1 MTEHLYNRL
10 STAYPGHEMSSHLFV
25 TVVGYDRP
33 GIVTGITSVIAEVNG
48 NIKFIRA
55 STLSDL
61 FVMNM
66 IVDIGRLSCSKE
78 ELIKKLKD
86 KALKIGVGIAIE
98 DEEGRS
104 KTKKLIAFDMDGT
117 ILEVEAI
124 DEIAKRAGVQEK
136 VAELTRRAMN
146 GEIDFEYALRER
158 VRLLKGLPVKVLEEV
173 AEKLPISKGAEEVV
187 KTLKSM
193 GFITVLITGGFDIV
207 AKKVA
212 ERLGFDYWF
221 ANKLGVEDGKLNGE
235 VEILV
240 SGGESK
246 LEILKRVAEAH
257 DIDLEECVAVGD
269 GANDLL
275 VLERVGLGI
284 GFKPK
289 PIVEE
294 RVRAVINI
302 SDMRTILALIASGR
316 PKESGEM

>member
-1 MTEHLYNRL
+1 
-10 STAYPGHEMSSHLFV
+10 MSDHLFV

-33 GIVTGITSVIAEVNG
+33 GIVASIASVIAEVNG
-48 NIKFIRA
+48 NIKSIRA

-61 FVMNM
+61 FVMSM
-66 IVDIGRLSCSKE
+66 IVDVSQISCSKE
-78 ELIKKLKD
+78 ELIKRLKYR
-86 KALKIGVGIAIE
+86 ALNIGVGISIE
-98 DEEGRS
+98 DEESRS

-117 ILEVEAI
+117 ILEAEAI
-124 DEIAKRAGVQEK
+124 DEIAKRAGVQEE

-146 GEIDFEYALRER
+146 GEIDYDYALRER
-158 VRLLKGLPVKVLEEV
+158 VKLLKGLPVEVVEEV
-173 AEKLPISKGAEEVV
+173 AEKLPLSKGAEEVF
-187 KTLKSM
+187 KTLKNA

-240 SGGESK
+240 SSGRSK
-246 LEILKRVAEAH
+246 LEILKKVAEAH
-257 DIDLEECVAVGD
+257 GIDLEECVAVGD
-269 GANDLL
+269 GANDLV
-275 VLERVGLGI
+275 VLENVGLGI

-294 RVRAVINI
+294 RVRAVVNI
-302 SDMRTILALIASGR
+302 SDMRTILTLIASGR
-316 PKESGEM
+316 LKEGGGK

>member
-1 MTEHLYNRL
+1 
-10 STAYPGHEMSSHLFV
+10 LFV
-25 TVVGYDRP
+25 TVVGYDKP
-33 GIVTGITSVIAEVNG
+33 GIVASIASAIAEVNG
-48 NIKFIRA
+48 NIKSIRA

-66 IVDIGRLSCSKE
+66 VVDVGKISCSREELIGRLKE
-78 ELIKKLKD
+78 R
-86 KALKIGVGIAIE
+86 ALRIGVGIAIE
-98 DEEGRS
+98 DEESRS

-124 DEIAKRAGVQEK
+124 DEIAKRAGVQDK
-136 VAELTRRAMN
+136 VAELTKKAMN
-146 GEIDFEYALRER
+146 GEIDFTYALKER
-158 VRLLKGLPVKVLEEV
+158 VRLLKGLPVKVVEEV
-173 AEKLPISKGAEEVV
+173 AEELPISRGAEEVV
-187 KTLKSM
+187 RSLKSM
-193 GFITVLITGGFDIV
+193 GFITVLITGGFDVV
-207 AKKVA
+207 AKKVS

-246 LEILKRVAEAH
+246 LEILKKVAEAH
-257 DIDLEECVAVGD
+257 GIDLEECAAVGD

-275 VLERVGLGI
+275 VLEKVGLGI

-294 RVRAVINI
+294 RVRAVVSIG
-302 SDMRTILALIASGR
+302 DMRTILALIASGR
-316 PKESGEM
+316 LKEGEGRS

>member
-1 MTEHLYNRL
+1 
-10 STAYPGHEMSSHLFV
+10 LFI
-25 TVVGYDRP
+25 TVVGYDKP
-33 GIVTGITSVIAEVNG
+33 GIVAGITSAIAEANG
-48 NIKFIRA
+48 NIKSIRA

-66 IVDIGRLSCSKE
+66 VVDVSKISCSREELIGRLKE
-78 ELIKKLKD
+78 R
-86 KALKIGVGIAIE
+86 ALRIGVGIAIE

-124 DEIAKRAGVQEK
+124 DEIAKRAGVQDK
-136 VAELTRRAMN
+136 VAELTKKAMN
-146 GEIDFEYALRER
+146 GEIDFTYALKER
-158 VRLLKGLPVKVLEEV
+158 VRLLKGLPVKVVEEV
-173 AEKLPISKGAEEVV
+173 AEELPISRGAEEVV
-187 KTLKSM
+187 RSLKNM
-193 GFITVLITGGFDIV
+193 GFITVLITGGFDVV
-207 AKKVA
+207 AKKVS

-246 LEILKRVAEAH
+246 LEILKKVAEAH
-257 DIDLEECVAVGD
+257 GIDLEECAAVGD

-275 VLERVGLGI
+275 VLEKVGLGI

-294 RVRAVINI
+294 RVRAVVSIG
-302 SDMRTILALIASGR
+302 DMRTILALIASGR
-316 PKESGEM
+316 LKEGEGRS

>member
-1 MTEHLYNRL
+1 MDN
-10 STAYPGHEMSSHLFV
+10 HLFV
-25 TVVGYDRP
+25 TVVGYDKP
-33 GIVTGITSVIAEVNG
+33 GIVAGITSAVAEVNG
-48 NIKFIRA
+48 NIKSIRA

-61 FVMNM
+61 FVMSM
-66 IVDIGRLSCSKE
+66 VVDISRISCSKE
-78 ELIKKLKD
+78 ELIKRLKER
-86 KALKIGVGIAIE
+86 ALEMGIGIAIE

-117 ILEVEAI
+117 ILEAEAI
-124 DEIAKRAGVQEK
+124 DEIAKRAGVQER

-146 GEIDFEYALRER
+146 GEVDFEYALRER
-158 VRLLKGLPVKVLEEV
+158 VRLLKGLPIKVIEEV

-193 GFITVLITGGFDIV
+193 GFITVLITGGFDVV

-221 ANKLGVEDGKLNGE
+221 ANRLGVEDGKLNGE
-235 VEILV
+235 VEVLV
-240 SGGESK
+240 SGGGSK
-246 LEILKRVAEAH
+246 LELLKRVAEAH
-257 DIDLEECVAVGD
+257 GIDLEECVAVGD

-275 VLERVGLGI
+275 VLEKVGLGI

-289 PIVEE
+289 PVVEE
-294 RVRAVINI
+294 RVRAVVNI

-316 PKESGEM
+316 LKEGKEGREG

>member
-1 MTEHLYNRL
+1 MGN
-10 STAYPGHEMSSHLFV
+10 HLFV

-33 GIVTGITSVIAEVNG
+33 GIVAGISSTIAEVNG
-48 NIKFIRA
+48 NIKSIRA

-61 FVMNM
+61 FVMSM
-66 IVDIGRLSCSKE
+66 IIDISGISCSKE
-78 ELIKKLKD
+78 ELIKRLKD
-86 KALKIGVGIAIE
+86 KALEISVGIAVE

-104 KTKKLIAFDMDGT
+104 RTKKLIAFDMDGT

-124 DEIAKRAGVQEK
+124 DEIAKRAGVQDK

-158 VRLLKGLPVKVLEEV
+158 VRLMKGLPVEVVEGV
-173 AEKLPISKGAEEVV
+173 AEKLPISKGAKEVI

-207 AKKVA
+207 ARKVA

-221 ANKLGVEDGKLNGE
+221 ANKLGVEGGKLNGE
-235 VEILV
+235 VEVLV
-240 SGGESK
+240 SSGESK

-257 DIDLEECVAVGD
+257 GIDLEECVAVGD

-289 PIVEE
+289 PVVEE
-294 RVRAVINI
+294 RVRAMVNIN
-302 SDMRTILALIASGR
+302 DMRTVLALIASGR
-316 PKESGEM
+316 LKVGGGG

>member
-1 MTEHLYNRL
+1 MGN
-10 STAYPGHEMSSHLFV
+10 HLFV

-33 GIVTGITSVIAEVNG
+33 GIVAGISSTIAEVNG
-48 NIKFIRA
+48 NIKSIRA

-61 FVMNM
+61 FVMSM
-66 IVDIGRLSCSKE
+66 IIDISGISCSKE
-78 ELIKKLKD
+78 ELIKRLKD
-86 KALKIGVGIAIE
+86 KALEISVGIAVE
-98 DEEGRS
+98 DEEGKSR
-104 KTKKLIAFDMDGT
+104 TKKLIAFDMDGT

-124 DEIAKRAGVQEK
+124 DEIAKRAGVQDK

-158 VRLLKGLPVKVLEEV
+158 VRLMKGLPVEVVEGV
-173 AEKLPISKGAEEVV
+173 AEKLPISKGAKEVI

-207 AKKVA
+207 ARKVA

-221 ANKLGVEDGKLNGE
+221 ANKLGVEGGKLNGE
-235 VEILV
+235 VEVLV
-240 SGGESK
+240 SSGESK

-257 DIDLEECVAVGD
+257 GIDLEECVAVGD

-289 PIVEE
+289 PVVEE
-294 RVRAVINI
+294 RVRAMVNIN
-302 SDMRTILALIASGR
+302 DMRTVLALIASGR
-316 PKESGEM
+316 LKVGGGG

>member
-1 MTEHLYNRL
+1 MGN
-10 STAYPGHEMSSHLFV
+10 HLFV

-33 GIVTGITSVIAEVNG
+33 GIVAGISSTIAEVNG
-48 NIKFIRA
+48 NIKSIRA

-61 FVMNM
+61 FVMSM
-66 IVDIGRLSCSKE
+66 IIDISGISCSKE
-78 ELIKKLKD
+78 ELIKRLKD
-86 KALKIGVGIAIE
+86 KALEISVGIAVE

-104 KTKKLIAFDMDGT
+104 RTKKLIAFDMDGT

-124 DEIAKRAGVQEK
+124 DEIAKRAGVQDK

-158 VRLLKGLPVKVLEEV
+158 VRLMKGLPVEV
-173 AEKLPISKGAEEVV
+173 VEGVSEKLPISKGAKEVI

-207 AKKVA
+207 ARKVA

-221 ANKLGVEDGKLNGE
+221 ANKLGVEGGKLNGE
-235 VEILV
+235 VEVLV
-240 SGGESK
+240 SSGESK

-257 DIDLEECVAVGD
+257 GIDLEECVAVGD

-289 PIVEE
+289 PVVEE
-294 RVRAVINI
+294 RVRAMVNIN
-302 SDMRTILALIASGR
+302 DMRTVLALIASGR
-316 PKESGEM
+316 LKVGGGG

>member
-1 MTEHLYNRL
+1 
-10 STAYPGHEMSSHLFV
+10 MSDHLFV

-33 GIVTGITSVIAEVNG
+33 GIVASIASVIAEVNG
-48 NIKFIRA
+48 NIKSIRA

-61 FVMNM
+61 FVMSM
-66 IVDIGRLSCSKE
+66 IVDVSQISCSKE
-78 ELIKKLKD
+78 ELIKRLKYR
-86 KALKIGVGIAIE
+86 ALNIGVGIAIE
-98 DEEGRS
+98 DEESRS

-117 ILEVEAI
+117 ILEAEAI
-124 DEIAKRAGVQEK
+124 DEIAKRAGVQEE

-146 GEIDFEYALRER
+146 GEIDYDYALRER
-158 VRLLKGLPVKVLEEV
+158 VKLLKGLPVEVVEEV
-173 AEKLPISKGAEEVV
+173 AEKLPLSKGAEEVV
-187 KTLKSM
+187 KTLKNA

-240 SGGESK
+240 SSGRSK
-246 LEILKRVAEAH
+246 LEILKKVAEAH
-257 DIDLEECVAVGD
+257 GIDLEECVAVGD
-269 GANDLL
+269 GANDLV
-275 VLERVGLGI
+275 VLENVGLGI

-294 RVRAVINI
+294 RVRAVVNI
-302 SDMRTILALIASGR
+302 SDMRTILTLIASGR
-316 PKESGEM
+316 LKEGGGK

>member
-1 MTEHLYNRL
+1 M
-10 STAYPGHEMSSHLFV
+10 GDHLFI
-25 TVVGYDRP
+25 TVVGYDKP
-33 GIVTGITSVIAEVNG
+33 GIVAGITSAIAEANG
-48 NIKFIRA
+48 NIKSIRA

-66 IVDIGRLSCSKE
+66 VVDVSKISCSREELIGRLKE
-78 ELIKKLKD
+78 R
-86 KALKIGVGIAIE
+86 ALRIGVGIAIE

-124 DEIAKRAGVQEK
+124 DEIAKRAGVQDK
-136 VAELTRRAMN
+136 VAELTKKAMN
-146 GEIDFEYALRER
+146 GEIDFTYALKER
-158 VRLLKGLPVKVLEEV
+158 VRLLKGLPVKVVEEV
-173 AEKLPISKGAEEVV
+173 AEELPISRGAEEVV
-187 KTLKSM
+187 RSLKNM
-193 GFITVLITGGFDIV
+193 GFITVLITGGFDVV
-207 AKKVA
+207 AKKVS

-246 LEILKRVAEAH
+246 LEILKKVAEAH
-257 DIDLEECVAVGD
+257 GIDLEECAAVGD

-275 VLERVGLGI
+275 VLEKVGLGI

-294 RVRAVINI
+294 RVRAVVSIG
-302 SDMRTILALIASGR
+302 DMRTILALIASGR
-316 PKESGEM
+316 LKEGEGRS

>member
-1 MTEHLYNRL
+1 MDN
-10 STAYPGHEMSSHLFV
+10 HLFV
-25 TVVGYDRP
+25 TVVGYDKP
-33 GIVTGITSVIAEVNG
+33 GIVAGITSAVAEVNG
-48 NIKFIRA
+48 NIKSIRA

-61 FVMNM
+61 FVMSM
-66 IVDIGRLSCSKE
+66 VVDISRISCSKE
-78 ELIKKLKD
+78 ELIKRLKER
-86 KALKIGVGIAIE
+86 ALEMGIGIAIE

-117 ILEVEAI
+117 ILEAEAI
-124 DEIAKRAGVQEK
+124 DEIAKRAGVQER

-146 GEIDFEYALRER
+146 GEVDFEYALRER
-158 VRLLKGLPVKVLEEV
+158 VRLLKGLPIKVIEEV

-193 GFITVLITGGFDIV
+193 GFITVLITGGFDVV

-221 ANKLGVEDGKLNGE
+221 ANRLGVEDGKLNGE
-235 VEILV
+235 VEVLV
-240 SGGESK
+240 SGGGSK
-246 LEILKRVAEAH
+246 LELLKRVAEAH
-257 DIDLEECVAVGD
+257 GIDLEECVAVGD

-275 VLERVGLGI
+275 VLEKVGLGI

-289 PIVEE
+289 PVVEE
-294 RVRAVINI
+294 RVRAVVNI

-316 PKESGEM
+316 LKEGKEG

>member
-1 MTEHLYNRL
+1 M
-10 STAYPGHEMSSHLFV
+10 FI
-25 TVVGYDRP
+25 TVVGYDKP
-33 GIVTGITSVIAEVNG
+33 GIVAGITSAIAEVNG
-48 NIKFIRA
+48 NIKSIRA

-66 IVDIGRLSCSKE
+66 VVDVSKISCSREGLIGRLKE
-78 ELIKKLKD
+78 R
-86 KALKIGVGIAIE
+86 ALRIGVGIAIE

-124 DEIAKRAGVQEK
+124 DEIAKRAGVQDK
-136 VAELTRRAMN
+136 VAELTKKAMN
-146 GEIDFEYALRER
+146 GEMDFTYALKER
-158 VRLLKGLPVKVLEEV
+158 VRLLKGLPVKVVEEV
-173 AEKLPISKGAEEVV
+173 AERLPISRGAEEVV
-187 KTLKSM
+187 RSLKNM
-193 GFITVLITGGFDIV
+193 GFITVLITGGFDVV
-207 AKKVA
+207 AKKVS

-240 SGGESK
+240 SDGESK
-246 LEILKRVAEAH
+246 LEILKKVAEAH
-257 DIDLEECVAVGD
+257 GIDLEECVAVGD

-275 VLERVGLGI
+275 VLEKVGLGI

-294 RVRAVINI
+294 RVRAVVSIG
-302 SDMRTILALIASGR
+302 DMRTILALIASGR
-316 PKESGEM
+316 LKEGEGRS

>member
-1 MTEHLYNRL
+1 
-10 STAYPGHEMSSHLFV
+10 MSDRLFV
-25 TVVGYDRP
+25 TVVGYDKP
-33 GIVTGITSVIAEVNG
+33 GIVASIASAIAEVNG
-48 NIKFIRA
+48 NIKSIRA

-66 IVDIGRLSCSKE
+66 VVDVGKISCSREELIGRLKE
-78 ELIKKLKD
+78 R
-86 KALKIGVGIAIE
+86 ALRIGVGIAIE
-98 DEEGRS
+98 DEESRS

-124 DEIAKRAGVQEK
+124 DEIAKRAGVQDK
-136 VAELTRRAMN
+136 VAELTKKAMN
-146 GEIDFEYALRER
+146 GEIDFTYALKER
-158 VRLLKGLPVKVLEEV
+158 VRLLKGLPVKVVEEV
-173 AEKLPISKGAEEVV
+173 AEELPISRGAEEVV
-187 KTLKSM
+187 RSLKSM
-193 GFITVLITGGFDIV
+193 GFITVLITGGFDVV
-207 AKKVA
+207 AKKVS

-246 LEILKRVAEAH
+246 LEILKKVAEAH
-257 DIDLEECVAVGD
+257 GIDLEECAAVGD

-275 VLERVGLGI
+275 VLEKVGLGI

-294 RVRAVINI
+294 RVRAVVSIG
-302 SDMRTILALIASGR
+302 DMRTILALIASGR
-316 PKESGEM
+316 LKEGEGRS

>member
-1 MTEHLYNRL
+1 MGDL
-10 STAYPGHEMSSHLFV
+10 LFV

-33 GIVTGITSVIAEVNG
+33 GIVAGITSAVAEVNG
-48 NIKFIRA
+48 NIESIRA

-61 FVMNM
+61 FFMSMV
-66 IVDIGRLSCSKE
+66 VDISKINCSKE
-78 ELIKKLKD
+78 ELIRRLKD
-86 KALKIGVGIAIE
+86 RALKIGVGIAIE
-98 DEEGRS
+98 DEESKS

-117 ILEVEAI
+117 ILEAEAI
-124 DEIAKRAGVQEK
+124 DEIAKRAGVQRE

-158 VRLLKGLPVKVLEEV
+158 VRLLKGLPVEVVEGV
-173 AEKLPISKGAEEVV
+173 AEGLPISKGAEEVI

-193 GFITVLITGGFDIV
+193 GFTTVLITGGFDVV
-207 AKKVA
+207 ARKVA

-235 VEILV
+235 VEVLV

-246 LEILKRVAEAH
+246 LEILKKVAEAH
-257 DIDLEECVAVGD
+257 GIDLEECVAVGD

-275 VLERVGLGI
+275 VLEKVGLGI

-294 RVRAVINI
+294 RVRAVVSIN
-302 SDMRTILALIASGR
+302 DMRTILALIASGR
-316 PKESGEM
+316 LKEGREG

>member
-1 MTEHLYNRL
+1 
-10 STAYPGHEMSSHLFV
+10 MSDYLFV

-33 GIVTGITSVIAEVNG
+33 GIVAGIASTIAEVNG
-48 NIKFIRA
+48 NIKSIRA

-61 FVMNM
+61 FVMSM
-66 IVDIGRLSCSKE
+66 IVDVSQISCSKE
-78 ELIKKLKD
+78 ELIKRLKD

-98 DEEGRS
+98 GEEGKS

-117 ILEVEAI
+117 ILEAEAI

-136 VAELTRRAMN
+136 VAELTRKAMN
-146 GEIDFEYALRER
+146 GEIDYDYALRER
-158 VRLLKGLPVKVLEEV
+158 VKLLKGLPVEVVEEV
-173 AEKLPISKGAEEVV
+173 AERLPLSRGAEEVV
-187 KTLKSM
+187 KTLKSA

-221 ANKLGVEDGKLNGE
+221 ANRLGVKDGKLSGE
-235 VEILV
+235 VEVLV

-246 LEILKRVAEAH
+246 LEILKKVAEAH
-257 DIDLEECVAVGD
+257 NIDLEECVAVGD
-269 GANDLL
+269 GANDLV
-275 VLERVGLGI
+275 VLEKVGLGI

-294 RVRAVINI
+294 RVRAVVDVG
-302 SDMRTILALIASGR
+302 DMRTILALIASGKL
-316 PKESGEM
+316 KESEGG

>member
-1 MTEHLYNRL
+1 M
-10 STAYPGHEMSSHLFV
+10 FI
-25 TVVGYDRP
+25 TVVGYDKP
-33 GIVTGITSVIAEVNG
+33 GIVAGITSAIAEANG
-48 NIKFIRA
+48 NIKSIRA

-66 IVDIGRLSCSKE
+66 VVDVSKISCSREELIGRLKE
-78 ELIKKLKD
+78 R
-86 KALKIGVGIAIE
+86 ALRIGVGIAIE

-124 DEIAKRAGVQEK
+124 DEIAKRAGVQDK
-136 VAELTRRAMN
+136 VAELTKKAMN
-146 GEIDFEYALRER
+146 GEIDFTYALKER
-158 VRLLKGLPVKVLEEV
+158 VRLLKGLPVKVVEEV
-173 AEKLPISKGAEEVV
+173 AEELPISRGAEEVV
-187 KTLKSM
+187 RSLKNM
-193 GFITVLITGGFDIV
+193 GFITVLITGGFDVV
-207 AKKVA
+207 AKKVS

-246 LEILKRVAEAH
+246 LEILKKVAEAH
-257 DIDLEECVAVGD
+257 GIDLEECAAVGD

-275 VLERVGLGI
+275 VLEKVGLGI

-294 RVRAVINI
+294 RVRAVVSIG
-302 SDMRTILALIASGR
+302 DMRTILALIASGR
-316 PKESGEM
+316 LKEGEGRS

>member
-1 MTEHLYNRL
+1 M
-10 STAYPGHEMSSHLFV
+10 GGHLFV

-33 GIVTGITSVIAEVNG
+33 GIVASIASVIAEVNG
-48 NIKFIRA
+48 NIKSIRA

-61 FVMNM
+61 FVMSM
-66 IVDIGRLSCSKE
+66 IVDVSQISCSKE
-78 ELIKKLKD
+78 ELIKRLKYR
-86 KALKIGVGIAIE
+86 ALNIGVGIAIE
-98 DEEGRS
+98 DEESRS

-117 ILEVEAI
+117 ILEAEAI
-124 DEIAKRAGVQEK
+124 DEIAKRAGVQEE

-146 GEIDFEYALRER
+146 GEIDYDYALRER
-158 VRLLKGLPVKVLEEV
+158 VKLLKGLPVEVVEEV
-173 AEKLPISKGAEEVV
+173 AEKLPLSKGAEEVV
-187 KTLKSM
+187 KTLKNA

-240 SGGESK
+240 SGGKSK

-257 DIDLEECVAVGD
+257 GIDLEECVAVGD
-269 GANDLL
+269 GANDLV
-275 VLERVGLGI
+275 VLENVGLGI

-294 RVRAVINI
+294 RVRAVVNIN
-302 SDMRTILALIASGR
+302 DMRTILTLIASGR
-316 PKESGEM
+316 LKEGGGG

>member
-1 MTEHLYNRL
+1 M
-10 STAYPGHEMSSHLFV
+10 GDHLFI
-25 TVVGYDRP
+25 TVVGYDKP
-33 GIVTGITSVIAEVNG
+33 GIVAGITSAIAEVNG
-48 NIKFIRA
+48 NIKSIRA

-66 IVDIGRLSCSKE
+66 VVDVSKISCSREGLIGRLKE
-78 ELIKKLKD
+78 R
-86 KALKIGVGIAIE
+86 ALRIGVGIAIE

-124 DEIAKRAGVQEK
+124 DEIAKRAGVQDK
-136 VAELTRRAMN
+136 VAELTKKAMN
-146 GEIDFEYALRER
+146 GEMDFTYALKER
-158 VRLLKGLPVKVLEEV
+158 VRLLKGLPVKVVEEV
-173 AEKLPISKGAEEVV
+173 AERLPISRGAEEVV
-187 KTLKSM
+187 RSLKNM
-193 GFITVLITGGFDIV
+193 GFITVLITGGFDVV
-207 AKKVA
+207 AKKVS

-240 SGGESK
+240 SDGESK
-246 LEILKRVAEAH
+246 LEILKKVAEAH
-257 DIDLEECVAVGD
+257 GIDLEECVAVGD

-275 VLERVGLGI
+275 VLEKVGLGI

-294 RVRAVINI
+294 RVRAVVSIG
-302 SDMRTILALIASGR
+302 DMRTILALIASGR
-316 PKESGEM
+316 LKEGEGRS

>member
-1 MTEHLYNRL
+1 MGN
-10 STAYPGHEMSSHLFV
+10 HLFV

-33 GIVTGITSVIAEVNG
+33 GIVAGISSTIAEVNG
-48 NIKFIRA
+48 NIKSIRA

-61 FVMNM
+61 FVMSM
-66 IVDIGRLSCSKE
+66 IIDISGISCSKE
-78 ELIKKLKD
+78 ELIKRLKD
-86 KALKIGVGIAIE
+86 KALEIGVGIAVE

-104 KTKKLIAFDMDGT
+104 RTKKLIAFDMDGT

-124 DEIAKRAGVQEK
+124 DEIAKRAGVQDK

-158 VRLLKGLPVKVLEEV
+158 VRLMKGLPVEVVEGV
-173 AEKLPISKGAEEVV
+173 AEKLPISKGAKEVI

-207 AKKVA
+207 ARKVA

-221 ANKLGVEDGKLNGE
+221 ANKLGVEGGKLNGE
-235 VEILV
+235 VEVLV
-240 SGGESK
+240 SSGESK

-257 DIDLEECVAVGD
+257 GIDLEECVAVGD

-289 PIVEE
+289 PVVEE
-294 RVRAVINI
+294 RVRAMVNIN
-302 SDMRTILALIASGR
+302 DMRTVLALIASGR
-316 PKESGEM
+316 LKVGGGG

>member
-1 MTEHLYNRL
+1 M
-10 STAYPGHEMSSHLFV
+10 GGHLFV

-33 GIVTGITSVIAEVNG
+33 GIVASIASVIAEVNG
-48 NIKFIRA
+48 NIKSIRA

-61 FVMNM
+61 FVMSM
-66 IVDIGRLSCSKE
+66 IVDVSQISCSKE
-78 ELIKKLKD
+78 ELIKRLKYR
-86 KALKIGVGIAIE
+86 ALNIGVGIAIE
-98 DEEGRS
+98 DEESRS

-117 ILEVEAI
+117 ILEAEAI
-124 DEIAKRAGVQEK
+124 DEIAKRAGVQEE

-146 GEIDFEYALRER
+146 GEIDYDYALRER
-158 VRLLKGLPVKVLEEV
+158 VKLLKGLPVEVVEEV
-173 AEKLPISKGAEEVV
+173 AEKLPLSKGAEEVV
-187 KTLKSM
+187 KTLKNA

-207 AKKVA
+207 AKKIA

-240 SGGESK
+240 SGGKSK

-257 DIDLEECVAVGD
+257 GIDLEECVAVGD
-269 GANDLL
+269 GANDLV
-275 VLERVGLGI
+275 VLENVGLGI

-294 RVRAVINI
+294 RVRAVVNIN
-302 SDMRTILALIASGR
+302 DMRTILTLIASGR
-316 PKESGEM
+316 LKEGGGG

>member
-1 MTEHLYNRL
+1 MGN
-10 STAYPGHEMSSHLFV
+10 HLFV

-33 GIVTGITSVIAEVNG
+33 GIVAGIASTIAEVNG
-48 NIKFIRA
+48 NIKSIRA

-61 FVMNM
+61 FVMSM
-66 IVDIGRLSCSKE
+66 IIDISGISCSKE
-78 ELIKKLKD
+78 ELIKRLKD
-86 KALKIGVGIAIE
+86 KALEIGVGIAVE

-104 KTKKLIAFDMDGT
+104 RTKKLIAFDMDGT

-124 DEIAKRAGVQEK
+124 DEIAKRAGVQDK

-158 VRLLKGLPVKVLEEV
+158 VRLMKGLPVEVVEGV
-173 AEKLPISKGAEEVV
+173 AEKLPISKGAKEVI

-207 AKKVA
+207 ARKVA

-221 ANKLGVEDGKLNGE
+221 ANKLGVEGGKLNGE
-235 VEILV
+235 VEVLV

-257 DIDLEECVAVGD
+257 GIDLEECVAVGD

-289 PIVEE
+289 PVVEE
-294 RVRAVINI
+294 RVRAMVNIN
-302 SDMRTILALIASGR
+302 DMRTVLALIASGR
-316 PKESGEM
+316 LKVGGGG